1 MSTAAPGGGRR
12 KETETATEHPKE
24 TSTDTKGRKGEG
36 SDAAGSG
43 QITAVS
49 WNVGIPPGA
58 PGDRA
63 MGE

>member
-12 KETETATEHPKE
+12 KETEPATEHPKE
-24 TSTDTKGRKGEG
+24 TSTDRKGRKGEG
-36 SDAAGSG
+36 SDAAGYG
-43 QITAVS
+43 HITAVG
-49 WNVGIPPGA
+49 WNVGIPPEA